1 MSIKMR
7 VTAAVLAASTLG
19 GVLWFHHRADAGT
32 TPNYRLGKVER
43 GSVKSTVSATGT
55 LGAVRTVEVGTQVSG
70 QIAALYVDYNSHVKK
85 GQLIARIDPILQ
97 EAAVQ
102 DALAGLAKA
111 QAVATQ
117 TQLDYERSKKL
128 HDQQIA
134 TDAEFNVAQSSYAQ
148 AKASLT
154 SAKINLERARQNLAY
169 TNIYSPIDGVVV
181 ERAMDVGQT
190 VAASLSAPKLFVI
203 ANDLSRMQILAS
215 VDESDIGKIE
225 AGQPVS
231 FTVQS
236 FPDRTF
242 TGSVEQVRLNSTTLN
257 NVVSYTAVVSVSN
270 EDGKLLPGMTA
281 SVKLQTASA
290 DDVLTVSSTA
300 LRFTPPEGAKVNTPV
315 RKARTGDSTAA
326 SNTASSAAPNGAP
339 AAGANGGGFAGGG
352 FPGGPGGNNAP
363 RRARPTGN
371 QPGSMARVWTVDTE
385 GTLTPH
391 FVKLGISDGQ
401 KTQITSRDLKEGES
415 IVISAAQ
422 PGATAASTAST
433 TANPLQPQ
441 QQQQRR
447 GPGGPF

>member
-7 VTAAVLAASTLG
+7 VTAGVLAASTLG
-19 GVLWFHHRADAGT
+19 GVLWFTHRADAGT
-32 TPNYRLGKVER
+32 TPSYRLGKVER
-43 GSVKSTVSATGT
+43 ASVKATVSATGT

-102 DALAGLAKA
+102 DAQAGLAKA
-111 QAVATQ
+111 TAVATQ

-154 SAKINLERARQNLAY
+154 SARINLERARQNLSY

-225 AGQPVS
+225 AGQPVT

-236 FPDRTF
+236 FPDRQF
-242 TGSVEQVRLNSTTLN
+242 TGTVEQVRLNSTTLN

-281 SVKLQTASA
+281 SVKLVTASA
-290 DDVLTVSSTA
+290 DDVLTVPSTA
-300 LRFTPPEGAKVNTPV
+300 LRFTPPEGAKTNMPV
-315 RKARTGDSTAA
+315 RANRPAGDSAA
-326 SNTASSAAPNGAP
+326 NAVANGQPAGGP
-339 AAGANGGGFAGGG
+339 AAGQGGG
-352 FPGGPGGNNAP
+352 FPGGFGGANAP
-363 RRARPTGN
+363 RRPRPAGS
-371 QPGSMARVWTVDTE
+371 QPGSIARVWTVDAT

-401 KTQITSRDLKEGES
+401 KTQITSRDLTESAS
-415 IVISAAQ
+415 IVIGTTQ
-422 PGATAASTAST
+422 PGASTTATTGT

-441 QQQQRR
+441 NTQRR

>member
-32 TPNYRLGKVER
+32 TPDYRLGKVER
-43 GSVKSTVSATGT
+43 ASVKSTVSATGI

-111 QAVATQ
+111 QAVETQ
-117 TQLDYERSKKL
+117 TQLDYDRSKKL

-154 SAKINLERARQNLAY
+154 SARINLERARQNLAY

-290 DDVLTVSSTA
+290 DNVLTVPSTA
-300 LRFTPPEGAKVNTPV
+300 LRFTPPEGVKVNTPV
-315 RKARTGDSTAA
+315 RTARTGDSTAA
-326 SNTASSAAPNGAP
+326 SNTASNAAPSAAP
-339 AAGANGGGFAGGG
+339 AAGANGGGF
-352 FPGGPGGNNAP
+352 PGGPGGSNAP
-363 RRARPTGN
+363 RRPRPTGN

-415 IVISAAQ
+415 IVISATQ
-422 PGATAASTAST
+422 PGAATASTSGT

-441 QQQQRR
+441 NNQRR

>member
-32 TPNYRLGKVER
+32 TPSYRLGKVER

-55 LGAVRTVEVGTQVSG
+55 LGAVRTVQVGTQVSG
-70 QIAALYVDYNSHVKK
+70 QIAALYVDFNDHVKK
-85 GQLIARIDPILQ
+85 GQLIARIDPVLQ
-97 EAAVQ
+97 QAAVQ
-102 DALAGLAKA
+102 DAQAGLAKA
-111 QAVATQ
+111 QAVYTQ

-134 TDAEFNVAQSSYAQ
+134 TDAEYNVAQSSYAQ
-148 AKASLT
+148 AQASLT
-154 SAKINLERARQNLAY
+154 SAKINLERAKQNLAY

-190 VAASLSAPKLFVI
+190 VAASFSAPQLFII

-215 VDESDIGKIE
+215 VDESDIGKIQ
-225 AGQPVS
+225 AGQPVT

-242 TGSVEQVRLNSTTLN
+242 TGTVDQVRLNSTTLN

-290 DDVLTVSSTA
+290 DSVLTVPSTA
-300 LRFTPPEGAKVNTPV
+300 LRFTPPEGAKTNMP
-315 RKARTGDSTAA
+315 ARRQRTDSTGG
-326 SNTASSAAPNGAP
+326 TATANAEQGSTPNGAR
-339 AAGANGGGFAGGG
+339 AGGDGGGFGGG
-352 FPGGPGGNNAP
+352 FPGGPGGNGAA
-363 RRARPTGN
+363 RRPRPTGT

-391 FVKLGISDGQ
+391 FVKVGISDGQ
-401 KTQITSRDLKEGES
+401 KTQITSRDLEDGES
-415 IVISAAQ
+415 IVISALQ
-422 PGATAASTAST
+422 PGATTASTTGT

-441 QQQQRR
+441 QQQRR

>member
-7 VTAAVLAASTLG
+7 VTTAVLAASTLG

-32 TPNYRLGKVER
+32 TPSYRLGKVER

-55 LGAVRTVEVGTQVSG
+55 LGAVRTVQVGTQVSG
-70 QIAALYVDYNSHVKK
+70 QIAALYVDFNDHVKK
-85 GQLIARIDPILQ
+85 GQLIARIDPVLQ
-97 EAAVQ
+97 QAAVQ
-102 DALAGLAKA
+102 DAQAGLAKA
-111 QAVATQ
+111 QAVYTQ

-134 TDAEFNVAQSSYAQ
+134 TDAEYNVAQSSYAQ
-148 AKASLT
+148 AQASLT
-154 SAKINLERARQNLAY
+154 SAKINLERAKQNLAY

-190 VAASLSAPKLFVI
+190 VAASFSAPQLFVI

-215 VDESDIGKIE
+215 VDESDIGKIQ
-225 AGQPVS
+225 AGQPVT

-242 TGSVEQVRLNSTTLN
+242 NGTVDQVRLNSTTLN
-257 NVVSYTAVVSVSN
+257 NVVSYTAVVAVSN

-290 DDVLTVSSTA
+290 DDVLTVPSTA
-300 LRFTPPEGAKVNTPV
+300 LRFTPPEGAKTNMPA
-315 RKARTGDSTAA
+315 RRQRTGDSTA
-326 SNTASSAAPNGAP
+326 TPKDSANGA
-339 AAGANGGGFAGGG
+339 ANGQRAGGNGGGFGGG
-352 FPGGPGGNNAP
+352 FPGGPGGNGAP
-363 RRARPTGN
+363 RRPRATGT
-371 QPGSMARVWTVDTE
+371 QPGSMARLWTVDAE

-401 KTQITSRDLKEGES
+401 KTQITSRDLKEGEN
-415 IVISAAQ
+415 IVISATQ
-422 PGATAASTAST
+422 PGTTTASTSGT

-441 QQQQRR
+441 QQQRR

>member
-7 VTAAVLAASTLG
+7 VTAAVLAATTLG
-19 GVLWFHHRADAGT
+19 GVLWFYHRADAGT
-32 TPNYRLGKVER
+32 TPSYRLGKVER
-43 GSVKSTVSATGT
+43 ASVKATVSATGT

-102 DALAGLAKA
+102 DAQAGLARA
-111 QAVATQ
+111 NAVVTQ
-117 TQLDYERSKKL
+117 TQLEFDRSKKL

-134 TDAEFNVAQSSYAQ
+134 TDAEFNVAQSNYAQ
-148 AKASLT
+148 ARASLT
-154 SAKINLERARQNLAY
+154 SAQINLQRARQNLAY
-169 TNIYSPIDGVVV
+169 TNIYSPIDGEVV

-215 VDESDIGKIE
+215 VDESDIGKIV
-225 AGQPVS
+225 AGQPVT

-236 FPDRTF
+236 FPDRQF
-242 TGSVEQVRLNSTTLN
+242 TGSVEQVRLNATTLN

-281 SVKLQTASA
+281 SVKLVTASA
-290 DDVLTVSSTA
+290 DDVLTVPSTA
-300 LRFTPPEGAKVNTPV
+300 LRFTPPEGAKVNEPV
-315 RKARTGDSTAA
+315 RKARPAGDSTAA
-326 SNTASSAAPNGAP
+326 SSAVASAPP
-339 AAGANGGGFAGGG
+339 AGGNGGGFQGGG

-363 RRARPTGN
+363 RRPRPAGS
-371 QPGSMARVWTVDTE
+371 QPGSMARLWTVDTE

-401 KTQITSRDLKEGES
+401 KTQITSRDLQLGS
-415 IVISAAQ
+415 SVVIGAMQ
-422 PGATAASTAST
+422 PGSTTASTAST

-441 QQQQRR
+441 AANRGR

>member
-1 MSIKMR
+1 
-7 VTAAVLAASTLG
+7 
-19 GVLWFHHRADAGT
+19 
-32 TPNYRLGKVER
+32 
-43 GSVKSTVSATGT
+43 
-55 LGAVRTVEVGTQVSG
+55 
-70 QIAALYVDYNSHVKK
+70 VKK

-102 DALAGLAKA
+102 DAQAGLAKA
-111 QAVATQ
+111 NAVATQ

-134 TDAEFNVAQSSYAQ
+134 TDAEFNVAQSSYLQ

-154 SAKINLERARQNLAY
+154 SAKINLERARQNLSY

-215 VDESDIGKIE
+215 VDESDIGKIQ
-225 AGQPVS
+225 AGQPVT

-236 FPDRTF
+236 FPDRQF

-281 SVKLQTASA
+281 SVKLVTASV
-290 DDVLTVSSTA
+290 DDALTVPSTA
-300 LRFTPPEGAKVNTPV
+300 LRFTPPEGAKTNMPV
-315 RKARTGDSTAA
+315 RKQRTDSTGGGA
-326 SNTASSAAPNGAP
+326 TANAPEGGAPNAQR
-339 AAGANGGGFAGGG
+339 AGG
-352 FPGGPGGNNAP
+352 FPGGGFGGGNGAP
-363 RRARPTGN
+363 RRPRTTGT

-415 IVISAAQ
+415 IVISALQ
-422 PGATAASTAST
+422 PGATTASTNGT

-441 QQQQRR
+441 QQQRR
-447 GPGGPF
+447 GPGGAF

>member
-19 GVLWFHHRADAGT
+19 GVLWFNHRADAGT
-32 TPNYRLGKVER
+32 TPSYRLGKIEK

-70 QIAALYVDYNSHVKK
+70 QISALYVDYNSHVKK

-97 EAAVQ
+97 EQAVA
-102 DALAGLAKA
+102 DAQAGLARSE
-111 QAVATQ
+111 AVVTQ
-117 TQLDYERSKKL
+117 TQLEYERSKKL

-134 TDAEFNVAQSSYAQ
+134 TDAEFNVAQSNYAQ
-148 AKASLT
+148 ARASLT
-154 SAKINLERARQNLAY
+154 SARINLQRARQNLSY

-225 AGQPVS
+225 AGQPVT

-236 FPDRTF
+236 FPDRQF
-242 TGSVEQVRLNSTTLN
+242 TGTVEQVRLNSTTLN

-281 SVKLQTASA
+281 SVKLVTASA
-290 DDVLTVSSTA
+290 DDVLTVPSTA
-300 LRFTPPEGAKVNTPV
+300 LRFTPPEGAKTNMPV
-315 RKARTGDSTAA
+315 RANRPAGDSAA
-326 SNTASSAAPNGAP
+326 NAVANGQPAGGP
-339 AAGANGGGFAGGG
+339 AAGQGGG
-352 FPGGPGGNNAP
+352 FPGGFGGANAP
-363 RRARPTGN
+363 RRPRPAGS
-371 QPGSMARVWTVDTE
+371 QPGSTAQIWTVDAT

-401 KTQITSRDLKEGES
+401 KTQITSRDLTESAS
-415 IVISAAQ
+415 IVIGTTQ
-422 PGATAASTAST
+422 PGASTTATTGT

-441 QQQQRR
+441 NTQRR

>member
-32 TPNYRLGKVER
+32 TPSYRLGKVER
-43 GSVKSTVSATGT
+43 ASVKSTVSATGT

-102 DALAGLAKA
+102 DAQAGLAKA
-111 QAVATQ
+111 EAVATQ
-117 TQLDYERSKKL
+117 TSLDYDRSKKL

-134 TDAEFNVAQSSYAQ
+134 TDAEFNVAQSAYAQ

-225 AGQPVS
+225 AGQPVT

-242 TGSVEQVRLNSTTLN
+242 TGAVDQVRLNSTTLN

-290 DDVLTVSSTA
+290 DDVLTVPSTA
-300 LRFTPPEGAKVNTPV
+300 LRFTPPEGAKTNMPV

-326 SNTASSAAPNGAP
+326 STGAP
-339 AAGANGGGFAGGG
+339 ANNAAGGPPAGGFPGGG

-363 RRARPTGN
+363 RRPRTTGT

-415 IVISAAQ
+415 IVISALQ
-422 PGATAASTAST
+422 PGATTASANGT

-441 QQQQRR
+441 QQQRR

>member
-19 GVLWFHHRADAGT
+19 GVLWFTHRADAGT
-32 TPNYRLGKVER
+32 TPSYRLGKVER

-55 LGAVRTVEVGTQVSG
+55 LGAVRTVQVGTQVSG
-70 QIAALYVDYNSHVKK
+70 QIAALYVDFNSHVKK

-102 DALAGLAKA
+102 DAEAGLAKA
-111 QAVATQ
+111 NAVATQ

-154 SAKINLERARQNLAY
+154 SARINLQRAKQNLSY

-181 ERAMDVGQT
+181 ERTMDVGQT
-190 VAASLSAPKLFVI
+190 VAASFSAPQLFVI

-215 VDESDIGKIE
+215 VDESDIGKIQP
-225 AGQPVS
+225 GQPVT

-236 FPDRTF
+236 FPDRQF

-257 NVVSYTAVVSVSN
+257 NVVSYTAVVTVSN

-281 SVKLQTASA
+281 SVKLVTASA
-290 DDVLTVSSTA
+290 DDVLTVPSTA
-300 LRFTPPEGAKVNTPV
+300 LRFTPPEGAKTNTPV
-315 RKARTGDSTAA
+315 RPNRPAGDSA
-326 SNTASSAAPNGAP
+326 AAPAAVASGAP
-339 AAGANGGGFAGGG
+339 AGGPPAGGFGG
-352 FPGGPGGNNAP
+352 FPGGPGGANAP
-363 RRARPTGN
+363 RRPRTTGTT
-371 QPGSMARVWTVDTE
+371 PGSMARLWTVDAN
-385 GTLTPH
+385 GVLTPH

-401 KTQITSRDLKEGES
+401 KTQINSRDLTDGAS
-415 IVISAAQ
+415 IVISATQ
-422 PGATAASTAST
+422 PGASTAASAGT
-433 TANPLQPQ
+433 TANPLQPA
-441 QQQQRR
+441 QQRR